1 MNTIKREYT
10 IYIKSHV
17 VGVGDYENTVMAESK
32 NDAVEK
38 FYEILQGEFD
48 RQFISSSI
56 MLN

>member
-1 MNTIKREYT
+1 MIRREYT
-10 IYIKSHV
+10 IYIKSHTEAP
-17 VGVGDYENTVMAESK
+17 DYENTVMAESK

-48 RQFISSSI
+48 RQFISSNI

>member
-1 MNTIKREYT
+1 MNTIRREYT
-10 IYIKSHV
+10 IYIKSHTEAP
-17 VGVGDYENTVMAESK
+17 DYENTVMAESK

-48 RQFISSSI
+48 RQFISSNI